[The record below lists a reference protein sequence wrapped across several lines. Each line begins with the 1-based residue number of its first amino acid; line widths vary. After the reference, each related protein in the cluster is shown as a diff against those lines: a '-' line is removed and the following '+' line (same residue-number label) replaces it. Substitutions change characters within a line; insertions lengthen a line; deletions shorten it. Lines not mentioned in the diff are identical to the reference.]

1 VKEKP
6 LTLRSYPRAILH
18 LDADAFFTS
27 VEQALSPAL
36 RGKPVVTGAER
47 NIIACASYEAKRL
60 GIARGM
66 PLFEAKKLCP
76 SLQVLPSD
84 YETYSLYSRRMFD
97 LIRQFTPVVEEYSI
111 DEAFADITGMRRCF
125 RTSYPGIASMIADK
139 VHKELGITVSIGL
152 SLSKSLA
159 KIGSKFRKP
168 NGITAVPGRY
178 IHILLKRTPLER
190 VWGFGPNTVAMLEK
204 MGLSSA
210 YDYICQPD
218 SWASRK
224 LHKPGRE
231 IWFELRG
238 HSVWPVSAEE
248 KSDYA
253 SISKGKTFTPASS
266 DRDYVFAR
274 LVKNIESAFIK
285 LRRHSLRAGLISI
298 VLRDRDFRHSGVEAK
313 LSSSTST
320 AMQVLPLARE
330 LFDKVF
336 EAGREYRATIVVL
349 ARIESDTE
357 EQYSLF
363 ASPIKIESSRR
374 LSKAV
379 DAAAAI
385 FGKHK
390 LHSGATMYLDRTII
404 NNREITPE
412 RRAISF
418 GGETKRKRI
427 EIPRM
432 DIKV

>member
-1 VKEKP
+1 MNDKP
-6 LTLRSYPRAILH
+6 LTLRSYPRAIVH

-60 GIARGM
+60 GISRGM
-66 PLFEAKKLCP
+66 PLFEARKLCP

-84 YETYSLYSRRMFD
+84 YETYSLYSKRMFD
-97 LIRQFTPVVEEYSI
+97 IFRNFTPIVEEYSI

-125 RTSYPGIASMIADK
+125 RTSYPEIASMMADQ
-139 VHKELGITVSIGL
+139 VRKELGITVSVGL

-168 NGITAVPGRY
+168 NGLTAVPGRY

-204 MGLSSA
+204 MGLASA
-210 YDYICQPD
+210 YDYICRPEG
-218 SWASRK
+218 WASK
-224 LHKPGRE
+224 NLHKPGRE

-238 HSVWPVSAEE
+238 HSVWPVSTEE
-248 KSDYA
+248 KTDYA

-274 LVKNIESAFIK
+274 LVKNLESAFIK
-285 LRRHSLRAGLISI
+285 LRRYSLRAGMISI
-298 VLRDRDFRHSGVEAK
+298 VLRDSDFRHAGLEAR
-313 LSSSTST
+313 LSRSTSS
-320 AMQVLPLARE
+320 AMQVLPLVRE
-330 LFDKVF
+330 LFERVF
-336 EAGREYRATIVVL
+336 DPHREYRATMVVL
-349 ARIESDTE
+349 ARIESDRE

-363 ASPIKIESSRR
+363 TSPLEVESSRR

-379 DAAAAI
+379 DDAAAV

-390 LHSGATMYLDRTII
+390 LHSGATMYLDRGIA
-404 NNREITPE
+404 NNREIAPD
-412 RRAISF
+412 RRSISLA
-418 GGETKRKRI
+418 GETQRKRI

-432 DIKV
+432 DINI